1 MKNWIITALISGIIG
16 GVLTYIIT
24 RDTLTSSIA
33 SILVFIIIVLNNPK
47 TRYLKAFYIVTFPLL
62 STIYFII
69 ESKTDNFNIEAGLK
83 QLDKITVLT
92 LGIIAI
98 VCLILDYLER
108 NDKLKGRG
116 AFISKKS
123 NTIGDIKG
131 DNNKVMQNND

>member
-24 RDTLTSSIA
+24 RDTLTCSIA
-33 SILVFIIIVLNNPK
+33 TILVFIIIVLNNPK
-47 TRYLKAFYIVTFPLL
+47 TRYLKAFYIVIFPLL
-62 STIYFII
+62 STIYFTI
-69 ESKTDNFNIEAGLK
+69 ESKTDNFNIVAGLK